1 MVGGVC
7 GGLAQYTGIDPLLW
21 RIGFVALT
29 LTIGVGFPAYL
40 LLWLFMPADDAP
52 RSPGRVRQPRARRPD
67 GPRSPVPRI
76 TVAFLLIVIGV
87 LVMLDRFTG
96 LHPGA
101 RGFIGAALL
110 VVGLGLIAAAFAQGR
125 TARGG
130 LITLGIL
137 LSIALGIASVPGR
150 DWHVNVNG
158 GVGSHS
164 YRPLTAAEVHS
175 TYDAGIGRTE
185 VDLSAIDLN
194 GASTP
199 IRTSVDGGVGK
210 LVVLVPQSADV
221 QVTVHNGIGHVDV
234 FGAGSN
240 DGYYR
245 GTGSAS
251 WTGDDHPEFVINI
264 DAGVGDVEVSR
275 A

>member
-7 GGLAQYTGIDPLLW
+7 GGLAEYSGMDPLLW

-29 LTIGVGFPAYL
+29 LTIGVGVPAYL
-40 LLWLFMPADDAP
+40 LLWLFLPADGAP
-52 RSPGRVRQPRARRPD
+52 RSPGRVRRPRARRPD
-67 GPRSPVPRI
+67 GPRSPVARI
-76 TVAFLLIVIGV
+76 TVAFVLIVEGV

-96 LHPGA
+96 LHPGP
-101 RGFIGAALL
+101 RGYIGAALL
-110 VVGLGLIAAAFAQGR
+110 VVGLGLIAAAFAHGR

-130 LITLGIL
+130 LIAIGIL
-137 LSIALGIASVPGR
+137 LSIALSVASVPER
-150 DWHVNVNG
+150 NWHVNVNG
-158 GVGSHS
+158 GVGSHT

-175 TYDAGIGRTE
+175 TYDAGIGLTR
-185 VDLSAIDLN
+185 VDLSAVDLN
-194 GASTP
+194 GLSTP
-199 IRTSVDGGVGK
+199 IRTTVDGGVGK

-221 QVTVHNGIGHVDV
+221 QVTVDQGIGRVDI
-234 FGAGSN
+234 FGDGPS